1 MDTFPLQTFHVPN
14 AGKVHVVQ
22 AGTVHE
28 ILEPQKT
35 RDGVLIDVAVF
46 IVFENPPIIIFRLG
60 RLSDGKAF
68 HVDAIPPLNSI
79 RESRFRLVRLVD
91 INDKPVPSI
100 LTNFGSCIEVRE
112 LYWFDPAADKQLEPT
127 NTSSGAL
134 TLVVEDGN
142 EERKSVKQ
150 PSRSE
155 NTNVVGVVEAP
166 PNVGYQRK
174 LCICFPFLVPNSC
187 PSEYI

>member
-1 MDTFPLQTFHVPN
+1 M
-14 AGKVHVVQ
+14 Q

-35 RDGVLIDVAVF
+35 RDGVLIDVAVL
-46 IVFENPPIIIFRLG
+46 IVFENPLNIVFRLG

-68 HVDAIPPLNSI
+68 HVDAKPPPNSI
-79 RESRFRLVRLVD
+79 RESRLRLVRLVD

-112 LYWFDPAADKQLEPT
+112 LYWFPPAPDKQLEPT
-127 NTSSGAL
+127 YTSSGAL
-134 TLVVEDGN
+134 TLVVEDGS
-142 EERKSVKQ
+142 EERKSIKQ

-166 PNVGYQRK
+166 PNVGYHLK
-174 LCICFPFLVPNSC
+174 LCIYFPFLVPSSC